1 MDLLERYLNVV
12 RLTPDSTRSL
22 GRVCILLFAVSTAFP
37 VVAGFRNTD
46 TPSRW
51 MGLADVGVAALLL
64 TVAFTVASR
73 ARRKVSDTDRLIA
86 FRISQALFS
95 VIPVLLIGFFIAPD
109 RIDWQVLIVGLAW
122 RGWLLLYTLPY
133 LISVT
138 TDRRAS

>member
-1 MDLLERYLNVV
+1 MKHP
-12 RLTPDSTRSL
+12 TPDSTRSL

-37 VVAGFRNTD
+37 VVAGFRNTQ

-51 MGLADVGVAALLL
+51 LGLADVGVAALLL
-64 TVAFTVASR
+64 AVTFTVAGRGRS
-73 ARRKVSDTDRLIA
+73 KVSDDDRLVA
-86 FRISQALFS
+86 FRVSQALFS
-95 VIPVLLIGFFIAPD
+95 AIPILRIGFFIAGD

-138 TDRRAS
+138 TDRSAR

>member
-1 MDLLERYLNVV
+1 MEP
-12 RLTPDSTRSL
+12 LTPGSTRWL
-22 GRVCILLFAVSTAFP
+22 GRLCILLFAVSTAFP

-51 MGLADVGVAALLL
+51 LGLADVGVAAVLLG
-64 TVAFTVASR
+64 VAFTVVSR
-73 ARRKVSDTDRLIA
+73 ARSRVSNDDRLIA
-86 FRISQALFS
+86 FRVSQSLFS
-95 VIPVLLIGFFIAPD
+95 VIPVLLTGFFVAGD

-138 TDRRAS
+138 TDTPAR

>member
-1 MDLLERYLNVV
+1 MK

-37 VVAGFRNTD
+37 VVAGFRNTQ

-51 MGLADVGVAALLL
+51 LGLADVGVAALLL
-64 TVAFTVASR
+64 AVVFTVASR
-73 ARRKVSDTDRLIA
+73 VHTKVSNDDRLIA
-86 FRISQALFS
+86 FRVSQALFS
-95 VIPVLLIGFFIAPD
+95 AIPVLLVVFFIAGD

-138 TDRRAS
+138 TDTRAR